1 MDYSMGNGS
10 RLLIGSIY
18 KLFYGDYL
26 DVTVAYKY
34 VGIGIMLTILVL
46 AIVLGQ
52 LIRLSLAADP
62 EHRDIIYGVV
72 VAYMVAP
79 FSIAYVW
86 NEDNL
91 GRLDVYMLL
100 ITLLTVLAAL
110 RLKNFA
116 IKAMLITILGVVG
129 LAIHQGYAFLYYPL
143 TFTVLCYDAF
153 AENKL
158 HKKEFFGV
166 VLSGAVEVFA
176 AVYFQFFTKI
186 NFDSVENTV
195 AFIKSRTNLEVSDFA
210 IQLEYFGSMK
220 YQLDEVTSVFFHGN
234 EDPIRR
240 LLLILVLMSPLL
252 ILYLLVWKDVFS
264 DLKQKKVKLIQTP
277 YLYAALVNLCFIPMF
292 VIHVDWGRH
301 LAPLMAM
308 PTFVFLFFL
317 AKKDQSMVYA
327 FGKMK
332 DRVRKKPWY
341 FVITL
346 VWMAGFASFG
356 ARNFQWQ
363 TDRLYNFLKY
373 GFHM

>member
-1 MDYSMGNGS
+1 MTHKIAKIWNRVSYETMIFIAFLIRFLSTRALDLDTWSSAWDAMDYSMGNGS

-116 IKAMLITILGVVG
+116 IKAMLITIL
-129 LAIHQGYAFLYYPL
+129 
-143 TFTVLCYDAF
+143 
-153 AENKL
+153 
-158 HKKEFFGV
+158 
-166 VLSGAVEVFA
+166 
-176 AVYFQFFTKI
+176 
-186 NFDSVENTV
+186 
-195 AFIKSRTNLEVSDFA
+195 
-210 IQLEYFGSMK
+210 
-220 YQLDEVTSVFFHGN
+220 
-234 EDPIRR
+234 
-240 LLLILVLMSPLL
+240 
-252 ILYLLVWKDVFS
+252 
-264 DLKQKKVKLIQTP
+264 
-277 YLYAALVNLCFIPMF
+277 
-292 VIHVDWGRH
+292 
-301 LAPLMAM
+301 
-308 PTFVFLFFL
+308 
-317 AKKDQSMVYA
+317 
-327 FGKMK
+327 
-332 DRVRKKPWY
+332 
-341 FVITL
+341 
-346 VWMAGFASFG
+346 
-356 ARNFQWQ
+356 
-363 TDRLYNFLKY
+363 
-373 GFHM
+373 

>member
-1 MDYSMGNGS
+1 MTHKIAKIWNRVSYETMIFIAFLIRFLSTRALDLDTWSSAWDAMDYSMGNGS

-186 NFDSVENTV
+186 NFDSVENL
-195 AFIKSRTNLEVSDFA
+195 S
-210 IQLEYFGSMK
+210 
-220 YQLDEVTSVFFHGN
+220 
-234 EDPIRR
+234 
-240 LLLILVLMSPLL
+240 LIH
-252 ILYLLVWKDVFS
+252 I
-264 DLKQKKVKLIQTP
+264 
-277 YLYAALVNLCFIPMF
+277 
-292 VIHVDWGRH
+292 
-301 LAPLMAM
+301 
-308 PTFVFLFFL
+308 
-317 AKKDQSMVYA
+317 
-327 FGKMK
+327 
-332 DRVRKKPWY
+332 
-341 FVITL
+341 
-346 VWMAGFASFG
+346 
-356 ARNFQWQ
+356 
-363 TDRLYNFLKY
+363 
-373 GFHM
+373 